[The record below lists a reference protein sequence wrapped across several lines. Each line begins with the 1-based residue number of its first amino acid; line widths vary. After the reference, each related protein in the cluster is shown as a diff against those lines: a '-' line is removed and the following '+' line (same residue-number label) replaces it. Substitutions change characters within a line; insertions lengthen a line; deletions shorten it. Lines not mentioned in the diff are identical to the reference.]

1 MPKNTLTNPHAC
13 LMLKLMACCHLWF
26 LGPLCFLILLPC
38 LEIDDFLEPA
48 IQRPPL
54 CGCKQNLQCDAPF
67 DASVYPPVQGL
78 VPKAGLGSSPAVPC
92 NCDVIAQGS
101 IPKAG
106 SGSSPRNGDVRA
118 LPHIQS
124 IDPQAGPGNSPSH
137 SEQSSV
143 QTCGLAYP
151 KVGLHVKPEE

>member
-78 VPKAGLGSSPAVPC
+78 VPKAGLGSSPVVPC

-118 LPHIQS
+118 IPHIQS
-124 IDPQAGPGNSPSH
+124 IDPQAGQEIAPVILNSRASKRA
-137 SEQSSV
+137 
-143 QTCGLAYP
+143 GLLIP
-151 KVGLHVKPEE
+151 KWACM